1 MAADPV
7 SGAIVASAVIG
18 AVGSLI
24 GGSQSAK
31 AARRQAEMHNEA
43 MHRKLGYDL
52 DLWDMEAQKLTAD
65 RDWAIKEIQAKA
77 RNEGKTA
84 AWRDASAV
92 SRYNYDLSIRNREQE
107 SLNEQFKRS
116 DLVYDRQ
123 ITFNQLEATA
133 ASRDQLR
140 KLGEIEAEVAFDT
153 EEQILQSLINEGKVR
168 AMGQTGRSVGK
179 RQQATV
185 YELGQ
190 KLAQLDQSLLGAE
203 REAESA
209 IDEIIRDRQS
219 ADLAAYAQKMLP
231 PGTLPG
237 PIVPFAT
244 PVTDWIYPRELEP
257 FDFGPEPVL
266 GNVMSPSAAA
276 GRVWGTTISGIAQ
289 SIGSAVAASAG

>member
-1 MAADPV
+1 
-7 SGAIVASAVIG
+7 
-18 AVGSLI
+18 
-24 GGSQSAK
+24 
-31 AARRQAEMHNEA
+31 
-43 MHRKLGYDL
+43 KLGYDL

-209 IDEIIRDRQS
+209 IDEIIRD
-219 ADLAAYAQKMLP
+219 
-231 PGTLPG
+231 
-237 PIVPFAT
+237 
-244 PVTDWIYPRELEP
+244 
-257 FDFGPEPVL
+257 
-266 GNVMSPSAAA
+266 
-276 GRVWGTTISGIAQ
+276 
-289 SIGSAVAASAG
+289 